1 MFTAKN
7 PGRWLLGAVNTGLG
21 ENRLAIPVIYKGSQ
35 PQQPTAPSFDRGLK
49 FATYADFEALV
60 PTPFTTGRPDRIY
73 DQALGGGMHSGVWT
87 INGQIYP
94 NADLLRVRAG
104 ERVRLR
110 YGNHSMMAHPMH
122 LHGHFFRLANP
133 ALPHD
138 RWALKDTLVIDHM
151 QRFDVEFIADNPGKW
166 FHHCHNLYHME
177 AGMANVVA
185 YDDSTRRM
193 DL

>member
-1 MFTAKN
+1 MSGPN
-7 PGRWLLGAVNTGLG
+7 IN
-21 ENRLAIPVIYKGSQ
+21 VILREGSQ
-35 PQQPTAPSFDRGLK
+35 MIIDRRQFLKKAATVTGGALLPLGPISRLWAAPSRVYLGQGPDFR
-49 FATYADFEALV
+49 AWTY
-60 PTPFTTGRPDRIY
+60 
-73 DQALGGGMHSGVWT
+73 
-87 INGQIYP
+87 NGQIYP

-122 LHGHFFRLANP
+122 LHGHFFRLVNP
-133 ALPHD
+133 SLPHE

-177 AGMANVVA
+177 AGMANVVV